1 MTNLLSEDGPGGKH
15 QDQRPSEI
23 VRSEKNVKSMMTA
36 IESFMNP
43 FETEDHDKL
52 YCLSSGAAA
61 SPEIEADILRARLLG
76 KEGKETVI
84 RQAIDKYRFL

>member
-1 MTNLLSEDGPGGKH
+1 
-15 QDQRPSEI
+15 
-23 VRSEKNVKSMMTA
+23 MMTA

-61 SPEIEADILRARLLG
+61 SPEIEADILRATLLG

-84 RQAIDKYRFL
+84 RDRL